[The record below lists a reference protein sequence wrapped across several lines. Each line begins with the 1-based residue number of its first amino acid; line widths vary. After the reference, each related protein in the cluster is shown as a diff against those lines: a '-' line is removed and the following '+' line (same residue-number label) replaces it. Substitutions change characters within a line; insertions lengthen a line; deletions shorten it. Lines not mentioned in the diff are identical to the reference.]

1 MRDVAELYHGGMSA
15 ETLAQEVLRLYFGDK
30 NPSFPIEPFK
40 MIRDFGIVYQFMEF
54 KDLDDIP
61 IIGINFGRPITRQRY
76 TAAHELCHHIKDRGN
91 SICPISGKKNMI
103 EKYADAF
110 ASELLNFL
118 ELVLNRLFFQWHI
131 KQLFGL
137 GTKILK

>member
-30 NPSFPIEPFK
+30 NPSFPIDPFK

-54 KDLDDIP
+54 KDLEGIYVLPEDLDDIP

-103 EKYADAF
+103 EKQVSTKDAYY
-110 ASELLNFL
+110 
-118 ELVLNRLFFQWHI
+118 
-131 KQLFGL
+131 
-137 GTKILK
+137 ILKR